1 MDQLRMYG
9 RMKNSKGRASRVH
22 GVNSRDKNMVAGC
35 LSFLDRKARPCVS
48 EVNWNFF
55 ESYH

>member
-22 GVNSRDKNMVAGC
+22 GVKSRERNMAPAVCLC
-35 LSFLDRKARPCVS
+35 LS
-48 EVNWNFF
+48 
-55 ESYH
+55 